1 MEEKL
6 NRKGFLRVCAVAAAG
21 SAVAACQGVLPEE
34 VLPTPTPTTS
44 PTATSPAPS
53 PTPQAGGELLLNG
66 DGADAWTW
74 VKQVKGK
81 INGPVDCQEI
91 SISVNGLEYPAS
103 REDGEFSASVPLA
116 EGENR
121 ILAICRDSSA
131 ETGLHSELRSNP
143 ILFYERLRKVPTA
156 RISIS
161 LERDRIILHAAGST
175 PADESGPAIIERI
188 WSARSS
194 NPAPLLFEGMPGLE
208 GQELSGE
215 LSSEVITLAPPDVDG
230 EYYLQL
236 RVKDQEGREDTSAIY
251 FIVEDG
257 QPRIPDYD
265 KENPS
270 WVESAIV
277 YGVIPFLFGRPA
289 FQAITGRLDE
299 LVDLGVNAL
308 WLAPINLHPADDYG
322 YAVENYFEPDPPYGT
337 KEDFHRLVQ
346 SAHARGIRV
355 LMDFVPS
362 HTSDTHPYFLD
373 AQARGPESSYWEF
386 YQRDAQGNYT
396 YYFEYDHLPNL
407 NYDNPEVRR
416 WMIEAFSYWVREFDV
431 DGFRVDF
438 AWAIRERR
446 PDFWPEWRR
455 ELKRIKPD
463 LLLLA
468 EASARDPFYFDNGFD
483 AAYDWTG
490 AVGSWAWEL
499 VWSSYK
505 HRMLSYN
512 LHSMLTNRPEG
523 YHPDALIFRFLNN
536 NDTGERFITRHGDGM
551 TRVATAMLLTLPGI
565 PCIYT
570 GDEYGL
576 EFEPYQEL
584 TPLTWMERIPGLR
597 AYYQK
602 LIGLRKATPSLRSR
616 QWSSLVLDPV
626 PQEVYG
632 YIRHLGANDQPV
644 LVLLNF
650 FDEPAEIG
658 FELPEEFRG
667 PAHRGTL
674 IDLLN
679 DERVSVS
686 RQARIQVTLP
696 GLSARILAEG

>member
-1 MEEKL
+1 
-6 NRKGFLRVCAVAAAG
+6 
-21 SAVAACQGVLPEE
+21 
-34 VLPTPTPTTS
+34 
-44 PTATSPAPS
+44 
-53 PTPQAGGELLLNG
+53 
-66 DGADAWTW
+66 
-74 VKQVKGK
+74 
-81 INGPVDCQEI
+81 
-91 SISVNGLEYPAS
+91 
-103 REDGEFSASVPLA
+103 
-116 EGENR
+116 
-121 ILAICRDSSA
+121 
-131 ETGLHSELRSNP
+131 
-143 ILFYERLRKVPTA
+143 
-156 RISIS
+156 
-161 LERDRIILHAAGST
+161 
-175 PADESGPAIIERI
+175 
-188 WSARSS
+188 
-194 NPAPLLFEGMPGLE
+194 
-208 GQELSGE
+208 
-215 LSSEVITLAPPDVDG
+215 
-230 EYYLQL
+230 
-236 RVKDQEGREDTSAIY
+236 
-251 FIVEDG
+251 
-257 QPRIPDYD
+257 
-265 KENPS
+265 
-270 WVESAIV
+270 
-277 YGVIPFLFGRPA
+277 
-289 FQAITGRLDE
+289 
-299 LVDLGVNAL
+299 
-308 WLAPINLHPADDYG
+308 
-322 YAVENYFEPDPPYGT
+322 
-337 KEDFHRLVQ
+337 
-346 SAHARGIRV
+346 
-355 LMDFVPS
+355 
-362 HTSDTHPYFLD
+362 
-373 AQARGPESSYWEF
+373 
-386 YQRDAQGNYT
+386 
-396 YYFEYDHLPNL
+396 L
-407 NYDNPEVRR
+407 NYENPEVRR

-438 AWAIRERR
+438 AWAIRDRR

-602 LIGLRKATPSLRSR
+602 LIGLRKGTPSLRSR